1 MDDLINQLDD
11 LFEPRQCPADQTG
24 GLMGLA
30 RALADYDPVFLFAAD
45 PAGYLTAVH
54 DEKDISLD
62 KAKAL
67 AVHVAARF
75 EDKENHDALLGF
87 AWGAEYAFGTRIV
100 DADQTQVLGGLLR
113 LTPPAAELE
122 RLRILLET
130 CGRLIC
136 ALLRTHQCNREL
148 TARIRQLRDEQDTI
162 KDSLEKSIS
171 DVIEEREERFR
182 EQRRYVLHL
191 EEEVERRSA
200 ALRETMLRAEEANR
214 TKSEFLANM
223 SHEIRTPMTAILGF
237 TEVLQDYATGENT
250 SPELVK
256 AVETI
261 QRNGE
266 HLLQIINDIL
276 DLSKIEAGKLRVEKI
291 HCHPGQIA
299 AEVVSLMRVRAD
311 TKRLDLKLEYEGA
324 IPETILTDP
333 TRLRQILLNLVG
345 NAIKFTEVG
354 EVRLRMCLCA
364 DAAEGPALRFDVVDT
379 GIGLS
384 AEQATQLF
392 QPFTQADTSTTRRFG
407 GSGLGLTISKRLAE
421 MLGGTI
427 TVQSALGHGSTFQVT
442 IATGPLAGARMI
454 EHPLTEV
461 PRRNLSSDAEENANE
476 PIILSARILL
486 AEDGPDNQ
494 KLLAFILKKAGAE
507 VTIADNGRIAIE
519 ATRTAAEQGHPFDVI
534 LMDMQMPVLDG
545 YQATAELRRLGYQGP
560 IIALTAHAMPKDRE
574 KCLQA
579 GCDDYATKPISR
591 RELLET
597 IQRCLNL
604 ALCSNERLP

>member
-11 LFEPRQCPADQTG
+11 LFEPRQCPADPTD
-24 GLMGLA
+24 GLMRLA
-30 RALADYDPVFLFAAD
+30 RTLTMLDPIFLFIAD
-45 PAGYLTAVH
+45 PTGRLTAVH
-54 DEKDISLD
+54 NEKDINLD
-62 KAKAL
+62 QAKAL
-67 AVHVAARF
+67 AVHVAARLN
-75 EDKENHDALLGF
+75 EKEGDKAHLACE
-87 AWGAEYAFGTRIV
+87 WGSEYAFAARII
-100 DADQTQVLGGLLR
+100 DADQTFVLGGLLG
-113 LTPPAAELE
+113 LVPPASDLE
-122 RLRILLET
+122 RLQLLLDT
-130 CGRLIC
+130 CGPLIC
-136 ALLRTHQCNREL
+136 ALLRTYQSNREL
-148 TARIRQLRDEQDTI
+148 TARIRQLGAEQDTI

-237 TEVLQDYATGENT
+237 TEVLQDYAAGENT

-276 DLSKIEAGKLRVEKI
+276 DLSKIEAGKLRVERI
-291 HCHPGQIA
+291 PCHPGQIA
-299 AEVVSLMRVRAD
+299 AEVVSLMQVRAD
-311 TKRLDLKLEYEGA
+311 AKNLDLKLEYEGV

-345 NAIKFTEVG
+345 NAVKFTESG
-354 EVRLRMCLCA
+354 KVRLRLRLHN
-364 DAAEGPALRFDVVDT
+364 EPEQNPALQFDVIDT
-379 GIGLS
+379 GIGLT
-384 AEQATQLF
+384 AEQAAQLF
-392 QPFTQADTSTTRRFG
+392 QPFMQADSSTTRRFG

-427 TVQSALGHGSTFQVT
+427 TVESSLGHGSTFQLT
-442 IATGPLAGARMI
+442 IATGPLKGVRMI
-454 EHPLTEV
+454 EQSQMEDN
-461 PRRNLSSDAEENANE
+461 RKNLAACSRENTDDL
-476 PIILSARILL
+476 PTLSAHILL

-494 KLLAFILKKAGAE
+494 KLISFMLKKAGAE
-507 VTIADNGRIAIE
+507 VTIAENGQVAIE
-519 ATRTAAEQGHPFDVI
+519 RVQAVAEQGRPFDII

-579 GCDDYATKPISR
+579 GCSDYAAKPIR
-591 RELLET
+591 RRKLLET
-597 IQRCLNL
+597 IQRHL
-604 ALCSNERLP
+604 RLSAVVS